1 MTLADA
7 QSRPEVEQIAIEF
20 FRRWAVS
27 FDELCA
33 SFEDVMAPVCRWEQ
47 RPMLVTNT
55 RSQAL
60 RFLRVSRRVLRLATV
75 EVELPYVT
83 SVGNVVL
90 TERIDHLLR
99 NDGTLIAS
107 APVAGVLEFDGRR
120 VVAWREYFNAIGFA
134 GQLPRNTLV
143 RRHRRL

>member
-1 MTLADA
+1 MALA
-7 QSRPEVEQIAIEF
+7 QTESRAAVEEIAIEF
-20 FRRWAVS
+20 FGRWAVS
-27 FDELCA
+27 FDEFCA

-60 RFLRVSRRVLRLATV
+60 RFLRVSRRMLGLTTV
-75 EVELPYVT
+75 DVELRYLT

-99 NDGTLIAS
+99 ADGTLIAS
-107 APVAGVLEFDGRR
+107 APVAGVLEFDGRH
-120 VVAWREYFNAIGFA
+120 VVAWREYFNLLGFA
-134 GQLPRNTLV
+134 RQLPRNALV
-143 RRHRRL
+143 RRRRL

>member
-1 MTLADA
+1 
-7 QSRPEVEQIAIEF
+7 VEPDVEHIATEF

-33 SFEDVMAPVCRWEQ
+33 SFDDVLAPVCRWEQ

-60 RFLRVSRRVLRLATV
+60 RFLRISRRALGLATI
-75 EVELPYVT
+75 EVDLRYLA
-83 SVGNVVL
+83 SVGDVVL

-99 NDGTLIAS
+99 NDGTVITS
-107 APVAGVLEFDGRR
+107 APVAGVLEFEGRQ
-120 VVAWREYFNAIGFA
+120 VVAWREHFNAIGFA
-134 GQLPRNTLV
+134 GQIPRNMLL
-143 RRHRRL
+143 RRHRRLDT